1 MRLLWMILSISA
13 GALGLDNGLARTPP
27 MGWMSWTQ
35 FRCQTNCD
43 KYPDDCINEKL
54 YQEMADRLVSDGYR
68 DAGYNHIHIDD
79 CWMER
84 SRDADGRL
92 VADHTR
98 FPAGIKALAQYVSGF
113 FLQLEYYI
121 NRDIFQRNGDHMTVR
136 RKQIRKFQIDAQ
148 TFADWEC
155 DYLKLDGCHM
165 KQSEQGVGYPEMEQ
179 ALNATGRPIM
189 YSCEWPYYLI
199 DEQKQINYTAIAQSC
214 NLWRNFNDVSNSW
227 ASILSIMA
235 FYNRFQ
241 NELIEVTGPGQ
252 WNDPDMLVIGMKNG
266 LTVDQAKVQMSVW
279 SIWSAPL
286 IMSNDLREIDPKFK
300 EILLNRDVI
309 AIDQDPM
316 GKMGRLMLS
325 NDNTA
330 VYVKPVMP
338 REVSDTSFAIAVV
351 NKHLSVTY
359 TIKFALNKVG
369 MNHEA
374 GYQIKDLWSGQDMGV
389 FKPTDT
395 LTVQVPATGAAMF
408 KATIV

>member
-1 MRLLWMILSISA
+1 MEELVLHSKTQASEPIMREIKNMHDRNLF
-13 GALGLDNGLARTPP
+13 LGIYEDWGNKT
-27 MGWMSWTQ
+27 
-35 FRCQTNCD
+35 C
-43 KYPDDCINEKL
+43 
-54 YQEMADRLVSDGYR
+54 
-68 DAGYNHIHIDD
+68 AGYPGSEGHVE
-79 CWMER
+79 M
-84 SRDADGRL
+84 
-92 VADHTR
+92 
-98 FPAGIKALAQYVSGF
+98 
-113 FLQLEYYI
+113 
-121 NRDIFQRNGDHMTVR
+121 
-136 RKQIRKFQIDAQ
+136 DAQ

-165 KQSEQGVGYPEMEQ
+165 KQSEQGVGYPEMEK

-241 NELIEVTGPGQ
+241 NELIEVAGPGQ

-286 IMSNDLREIDPKFK
+286 IMSNDLRVIDPKFK

-374 GYQIKDLWSGQDMGV
+374 GYQIKDVWSGENMGIL
-389 FKPTDT
+389 KPTDT

-408 KATIV
+408 KATIVS

>member
-1 MRLLWMILSISA
+1 MKILVLIALLPST
-13 GALGLDNGLARTPP
+13 ALGLDNGLARTPP

-35 FRCQTNCD
+35 FRCQTNCE
-43 KYPDDCINEKL
+43 KHPDDCINEKL
-54 YQEMADRLVSDGYR
+54 YQTMADRLVSEGYL

-92 VADHTR
+92 VADRTR
-98 FPAGIKALAQYVSGF
+98 FPSGIKALSKYMH
-113 FLQLEYYI
+113 
-121 NRDIFQRNGDHMTVR
+121 DRNLYLGIYEDWGNKTCAGYPGSEGHVE
-136 RKQIRKFQIDAQ
+136 IDAQ

-165 KQSEQGVGYPEMEQ
+165 KQSEQGVGYPEMEK

-227 ASILSIMA
+227 VSILSTMA
-235 FYNRFQ
+235 FYDAYQ
-241 NELIEVTGPGQ
+241 NELIDVNGPGQ
-252 WNDPDMLVIGMKNG
+252 WNDPDMLVIGMKDG

-279 SIWSAPL
+279 AIWSAPL
-286 IMSNDLREIDPKFK
+286 IMSNDLRNIDPKFK

-325 NDNTA
+325 NDNTG

-351 NKHLSVTY
+351 NKHLFTTY
-359 TIKFALNKVG
+359 TVKFALNKVG
-369 MNHEA
+369 MNRA
-374 GYQIKDLWSGQDMGV
+374 TGYQIKDLWSGQDMGI

-395 LTVQVPATGAAMF
+395 FTANVPATGVAMF

>member
-1 MRLLWMILSISA
+1 MRLVLLITLICSS
-13 GALGLDNGLARTPP
+13 ALGLDNGLARTPP

-84 SRDADGRL
+84 NRDADGRL
-92 VADHTR
+92 VADKTR
-98 FPAGIKALAQYVSGF
+98 FPSGIKALAKYMHDRNL
-113 FLQLEYYI
+113 FLGIYEDWGNKTCAGYPGSEGHVQ
-121 NRDIFQRNGDHMTVR
+121 M
-136 RKQIRKFQIDAQ
+136 DAQ

-165 KQSEQGVGYPEMEQ
+165 KQSQQSIGYPEMEK

-214 NLWRNFNDVSNSW
+214 NLWRNFNDVSNNW
-227 ASILSIMA
+227 ASILSTML
-235 FYNRFQ
+235 FYDHYQ
-241 NELIEVTGPGQ
+241 DELIDVAGPGQ

-266 LTVDQAKVQMSVW
+266 LTADQAKVQMSVW
-279 SIWSAPL
+279 AIWSAPL
-286 IMSNDLREIDPKFK
+286 IMSNDLRDIDPIFK

-316 GKMGRLMLS
+316 GKMGRLMIS

-330 VYVKPVMP
+330 IYVKPVLP
-338 REVSDTSFAIAVV
+338 KEVSDTSFAIAVV
-351 NKHLSVTY
+351 NKHLSTTY

-369 MNHEA
+369 MYREN
-374 GYQIKDLWSGQDMGV
+374 GYQIKDLWSGKDMGT

-395 LTVQVPATGAAMF
+395 LTVQVPPTGAAMF